1 MTISTG
7 IEVFNKLR
15 HLDLSFNC
23 VSTLSEL
30 TPLAHLHDLISVRHY
45 IIIPMLLQ
53 NIYFTIIPR
62 ARMGYER
69 SEERRVGKECRS
81 RWSPYH

>member
-53 NIYFTIIPR
+53 NIYLTIIPR
-62 ARMGYER
+62 ARMGYELIGH
-69 SEERRVGKECRS
+69 EAEGQMG
-81 RWSPYH
+81 Y

>member
-53 NIYFTIIPR
+53 NIYLTILLFLEQEW
-62 ARMGYER
+62 AM
-69 SEERRVGKECRS
+69 SQ
-81 RWSPYH
+81 